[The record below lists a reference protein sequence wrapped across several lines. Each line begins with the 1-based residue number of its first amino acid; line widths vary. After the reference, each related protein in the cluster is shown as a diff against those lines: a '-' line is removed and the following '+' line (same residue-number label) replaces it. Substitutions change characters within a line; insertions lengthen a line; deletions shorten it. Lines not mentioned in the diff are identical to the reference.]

1 MRRHPPPP
9 NGIRTRRAAAS
20 LIAVLALLAA
30 PATAQVDW
38 ATVFDGE
45 AGQVHC
51 PPGKTHHTGISFR
64 TQPGTVKADRA
75 DVRIGSTLDLANIKT
90 FIPALATQTSIPV
103 SIRVYQGNT
112 SRAVDMIGTITADTP
127 LAPVTRTFTGLQ
139 SNARHAADL
148 VAGNNVNNVIL
159 TTCFRTGETPAD
171 MSRPLGHHDDINHGD
186 WASGC
191 FAFADRKGPNHRKKV
206 IACFCGARNSSGDWA
221 RTDSADGFTYMLPD
235 ARRTELG
242 CTTN

>member
-1 MRRHPPPP
+1 M
-9 NGIRTRRAAAS
+9 
-20 LIAVLALLAA
+20 
-30 PATAQVDW
+30 
-38 ATVFDGE
+38 
-45 AGQVHC
+45 HC
-51 PPGKTHHTGISFR
+51 PPGKTHDISGGFR
-64 TQPGTVKADRA
+64 TRSGTLKADRA
-75 DVRIGSTLDLANIKT
+75 TVQTNYSISLTNIRPI
-90 FIPALATQTSIPV
+90 IPALAAQTSIPI

-112 SRAVDMIGTITADTP
+112 NRAFESIGTVTADTP

-139 SNARHAADL
+139 SNVRHAVDL
-148 VAGNNVNNVIL
+148 VAGSNVNNVL
-159 TTCFRTGETPAD
+159 ATTCFRTGETPAD
-171 MSRPLGHHDDINHGD
+171 MSRPLDYHDDINHGD